1 MATFRKRD
9 LCKIRRSDWDMIQ
22 WSGQM
27 RGFAMSQTSFVE
39 LLIGNG
45 IGRNA
50 RLEKI
55 AQLLDWSRLQTLV
68 EQVRPG
74 DTGRPPYPP
83 LAMFKALLLQQWYG
97 LSDPGLEEAL
107 LDRVSFRRF
116 CGLSLEGATPDE
128 TTLCRFRNDLKASGL
143 GEPLF
148 AEVSRQF
155 EAAGLTLRSGT
166 LIDATLVESA
176 VRSPAPGTTAKGEE
190 SRSPHD
196 GDANWTRQGQSR
208 RLFFGYKVH
217 VGVDLGSGLIRS
229 RLVTPAK
236 TYESEVADQLI
247 IGDEAAVYADKA
259 YEKKTRRAALKAR
272 GIKDRIQH
280 RRHKYQRQL
289 PYWQTVRNRL
299 IGRLRSGVERTF
311 AMLKCGYG
319 LRRMRY
325 RGLSANRFHFDLV
338 AIAYNLRRA
347 AAITP

>member
-1 MATFRKRD
+1 MV
-9 LCKIRRSDWDMIQ
+9 
-22 WSGQM
+22 
-27 RGFAMSQTSFVE
+27 QTSFVE
-39 LLIGNG
+39 LLIGSG
-45 IGRNA
+45 IGRNE

-55 AQLLDWSRLQTLV
+55 ARLIDWSCLAALV
-68 EQVRPG
+68 EAVRPG

-116 CGLSLEGATPDE
+116 CDLPLDGATPDE
-128 TTLCRFRNDLKASGL
+128 TTLCRFRNDLKAAGL
-143 GEPLF
+143 GEPLI
-148 AEVSRQF
+148 AEVARQF
-155 EAAGLTLRSGT
+155 EAAGLTVKSGT

-176 VRSPAPGTTAKGEE
+176 VRPPPPGTTPKGVE
-190 SRSPHD
+190 SRSLHD
-196 GDANWTRQGQSR
+196 GDANWTRQGESR

-236 TYESEVADQLI
+236 TYESVVADQLI
-247 IGDEAAVYADKA
+247 IGDNYLFQDKKGDQ
-259 YEKKTRRAALKAR
+259 KKTRRAALKAR

-289 PYWQTVRNRL
+289 PHWQTVRNRL
-299 IGRLRSGVERTF
+299 IGRVRSGVERTF

-325 RGLSANRFHFDLV
+325 RGLSANRFHFDLI